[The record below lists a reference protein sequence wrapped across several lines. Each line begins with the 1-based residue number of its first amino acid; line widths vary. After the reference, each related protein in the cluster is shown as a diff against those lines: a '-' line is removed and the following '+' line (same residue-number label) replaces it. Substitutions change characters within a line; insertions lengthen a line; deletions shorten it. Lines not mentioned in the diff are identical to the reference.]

1 MSAKLYQ
8 AFISALYR
16 FIIRNTLIILSY
28 NLMINLKLEELEDTR
43 SRFQMLVKHKQDV
56 NFFKKII

>member
-1 MSAKLYQ
+1 
-8 AFISALYR
+8 
-16 FIIRNTLIILSY
+16 
-28 NLMINLKLEELEDTR
+28 MINSKLEELEDTR